1 MSLIQFKNVGLR
13 YNTGPEILRDL
24 DLTVKSG
31 SFHFLTGASGTGK
44 TTLLKLLYLGQVPTR
59 GLINMFDQDILSLDR
74 VQMAQLRRQIGIVF
88 QDFKLLNHLTAY
100 DNVALPLRI
109 MGISEDSIKKTVTEL
124 LNWVGLGDKM
134 DCRPLTLSGGE
145 QQRIAITRAVINR
158 PRLLL
163 ADEPTGNVD
172 RKIGLK
178 LLTLFEELNKLGTTI
193 IIATHDEKLI
203 QRFGHPQLHLQNGK
217 IIKRAALKKE
227 AS

>member
-44 TTLLKLLYLGQVPTR
+44 TTLLKLLYLGQIPTR

-74 VQMAQLRRQIGIVF
+74 TQMAQLRRQIGIVF

-109 MGISEDSIKKTVTEL
+109 MGVSEDNIKKTVTEL

-227 AS
+227 ES

>member
-31 SFHFLTGASGTGK
+31 SFHFLTGASGAGK

-74 VQMAQLRRQIGIVF
+74 TQMAQLRRQIGIVF

-109 MGISEDSIKKTVTEL
+109 MGVSEDNIKKTVTEI

-227 AS
+227 ES